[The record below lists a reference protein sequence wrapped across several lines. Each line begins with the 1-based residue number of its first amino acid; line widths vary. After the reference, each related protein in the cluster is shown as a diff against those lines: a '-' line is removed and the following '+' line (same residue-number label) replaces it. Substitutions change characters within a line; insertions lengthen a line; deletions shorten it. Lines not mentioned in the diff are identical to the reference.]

1 MALSR
6 MEKYLAVIK
15 VLENGD
21 LITQKQIM
29 QEADLKSESPKE
41 VLEFLVNAQLIVE
54 KKVGNKKLYAIT
66 EKGERLYNYF
76 RLNDDSEV
84 FGGTSITRID

>member
-21 LITQKQIM
+21 LFTQKQIV
-29 QEADLKSESPKE
+29 QEADFRLDSPE
-41 VLEFLVNAQLIVE
+41 EILDFLVNAELIVE
-54 KKVGNKKLYAIT
+54 KNVGNKKVYAIT

-76 RLNDDSEV
+76 RLNDDSEI
-84 FGGTSITRID
+84 FGGSNITRID

>member
-1 MALSR
+1 VALSR

-29 QEADLKSESPKE
+29 QEADLKLESPKE
-41 VLEFLVNAQLIVE
+41 ALEFLVNAQLIVE
-54 KKVGNKKLYAIT
+54 KKVGNKKLYTIT

-76 RLNDDSEV
+76 RLNDDGEI
-84 FGGTSITRID
+84 FGGTNITRID

>member
-1 MALSR
+1 MLNSSEVRIFLSIKANFVALSR

-29 QEADLKSESPKE
+29 QEANVKLESPKE
-41 VLEFLVNAQLIVE
+41 VLDAQLIVE
-54 KKVGNKKLYAIT
+54 KILETKEYMLSPKKMKDYTIIS
-66 EKGERLYNYF
+66 G
-76 RLNDDSEV
+76 
-84 FGGTSITRID
+84 

>member
-1 MALSR
+1 VALSR

-29 QEADLKSESPKE
+29 QEADLKLESPKE
-41 VLEFLVNAQLIVE
+41 ALEFLVNAQLIVE
-54 KKVGNKKLYAIT
+54 KKVGNKKLYTIT

-76 RLNDDSEV
+76 RLNDDGEI
-84 FGGTSITRID
+84 FGGRT